1 MSAGVETKPQSFVGV
16 CGKPGEGPHMILV
29 LQVLADRVVQS
40 RYSTYGCTVA
50 QTCGQWVCD
59 EIEGKP
65 LSYAMTLD
73 ENAVI
78 RGVGHMPLGREHCPG
93 LAIEALRHALG
104 QVPSDGESKR
114 YSVTDG
120 RGRV

>member
-1 MSAGVETKPQSFVGV
+1 MSIGVEAKPKSFAGV

-29 LQVLADRVVQS
+29 LRVVGDRVLDA

-50 QTCGQWVCD
+50 QSCGQWVCD

-65 LSYAMTLD
+65 LSYAATLD
-73 ENAVI
+73 NDAVI

-93 LAIEALRHALG
+93 LAIGALTNALEQASG
-104 QVPSDGESKR
+104 KPIDYQI
-114 YSVTDG
+114 
-120 RGRV
+120 